1 LPDSRGR
8 FGGADSL
15 QPSFRSQSGPIGF
28 RIALDHP
35 EMIDAIIIQ
44 NAVAHEVGLSP
55 LWSVR
60 RAFWQ
65 DRAAH
70 EANLRANFLS
80 REATRGR
87 R

>member
-1 LPDSRGR
+1 
-8 FGGADSL
+8 
-15 QPSFRSQSGPIGF
+15 
-28 RIALDHP
+28 
-35 EMIDAIIIQ
+35 MIDAIIIQ